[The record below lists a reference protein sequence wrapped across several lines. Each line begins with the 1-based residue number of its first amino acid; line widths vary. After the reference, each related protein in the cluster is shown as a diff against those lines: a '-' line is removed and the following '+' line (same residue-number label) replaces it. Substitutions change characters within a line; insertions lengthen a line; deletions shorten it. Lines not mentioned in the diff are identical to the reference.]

1 MNTTTQIIAVNLGDV
16 FGYTATFDEALKQIA
31 QISPQEFAERYAS
44 CAEYLHKISYDPTTA
59 RFWDE
64 LNEDAQEHNKNLED
78 SIDKFWEERAY
89 DARRNNDSENLLLS
103 SAPSWNAPR
112 DDFRLNAEELAVF
125 KQNGFV
131 VSERLGARG
140 FATLFYRIYSN
151 DLPVFVSADAL
162 LHAWHRSYDAMLEEL
177 EVTYLTQSL
186 GEILEGMA
194 SKLPEAWNQYGNNV
208 LGASLIDADYF
219 LAVAS
224 SLLLGK
230 GLSALNCH
238 SWTCPDISLQW
249 QLCPMPEAEPVVFQ
263 SLEGNRQ
270 YHFSAPEGFALR
282 YFIGEF
288 TVEQIQRFLEQ
299 ELKDAISPNFV
310 EELVQKLLALDML
323 GEPVKTFLHQDER
336 VATTLKAIALQQQ
349 RQFHLFG
356 RDRVIDFSQFKPRGH
371 YEKSQVLGQYF
382 QAMMWCG
389 RIDLRITGTPSES
402 SVRELGAA
410 IILYDLL
417 KRSGLFE
424 QWQQFEQLLETFVGQ
439 TDSMTFAQLGNIL
452 DEANISS
459 PADIKDLAT
468 LEKLQADILAGQ
480 IGTQSIC
487 SHYYEFPPGSEKAK
501 LPKSFTVMGQRFTL
515 DSWVMSK
522 VVADQILWDEEKVQ
536 RFVPT
541 CLDVAFAALGNE
553 QVVPELVSCMTNPT
567 GHKFRDGLNY
577 QHNLAAVKTV
587 VDEHKAVVWE
597 ENIYMAWLATLREL
611 SAPTTDPQYPE
622 AMRTR
627 AWAMKTL
634 NTQLASWTQLRHNT
648 ILYTKQVY
656 GRILCYYP
664 AGFVEPR
671 VTFWERFE
679 KMATLAANQ
688 IKKTPFP
695 DRSIEL
701 KDDLGDK
708 HVVHLPDVQKRQAEF
723 CLNFAQK
730 LAVLKGIAVKEL
742 AIESFTQE
750 ETKFLKEIVEIE
762 EGSGY
767 TRYNG
772 WYPKLF
778 YMGDK
783 YCEKWKACVSKE
795 VIGGAEKLLVDGDC
809 DKWDA
814 LVADVHTNPPMPE
827 LENPGSV
834 LHQGVGNVDLLMI
847 AVDNGEDKMVYAGPV
862 LSHYEFE
869 MAGVMR
875 KSDSEWEE
883 DICNGNLP
891 PRPDWT
897 KSYLVTA
904 KNKK

>member
-1 MNTTTQIIAVNLGDV
+1 M
-16 FGYTATFDEALKQIA
+16 
-31 QISPQEFAERYAS
+31 
-44 CAEYLHKISYDPTTA
+44 
-59 RFWDE
+59 
-64 LNEDAQEHNKNLED
+64 
-78 SIDKFWEERAY
+78 
-89 DARRNNDSENLLLS
+89 
-103 SAPSWNAPR
+103 
-112 DDFRLNAEELAVF
+112 
-125 KQNGFV
+125 
-131 VSERLGARG
+131 
-140 FATLFYRIYSN
+140 
-151 DLPVFVSADAL
+151 
-162 LHAWHRSYDAMLEEL
+162 
-177 EVTYLTQSL
+177 
-186 GEILEGMA
+186 
-194 SKLPEAWNQYGNNV
+194 
-208 LGASLIDADYF
+208 
-219 LAVAS
+219 
-224 SLLLGK
+224 
-230 GLSALNCH
+230 
-238 SWTCPDISLQW
+238 
-249 QLCPMPEAEPVVFQ
+249 
-263 SLEGNRQ
+263 
-270 YHFSAPEGFALR
+270 
-282 YFIGEF
+282 
-288 TVEQIQRFLEQ
+288 
-299 ELKDAISPNFV
+299 
-310 EELVQKLLALDML
+310 QKLLGLEML
-323 GEPVKTFLHQDER
+323 GEPIKTFLHQDER
-336 VATTLKAIALQQQ
+336 VAATLKAIALQQLQ
-349 RQFHLFG
+349 EFHLFG
-356 RDRVIDFSQFKPRGH
+356 RDRVIDFSQFKPRAH
-371 YEKSQVLGQYF
+371 YEKSQLLGQYF

-389 RIDLRITGTPSES
+389 SIDLRIAGTPEES
-402 SVRELGAA
+402 SARELGAA

-424 QWQQFEQLLETFVGQ
+424 QWQQFEQLLETFVGR

-487 SHYYEFPPGSEKAK
+487 SHYYKSPPGSEKAK
-501 LPKSFTVMGQRFTL
+501 LPHSFTVMGQKFTL

-522 VVADQILWDEEKVQ
+522 VVADQILWDEKKVQ

-553 QVVPELVSCMTNPT
+553 QVVPELVSRMTDPT

-587 VDEHKAVVWE
+587 VDEHNAVVWE

-611 SAPTTDPQYPE
+611 SAPTTDPHPQYPE

-634 NTQLASWTQLRHNT
+634 NTQLASWTQLRHDT
-648 ILYTKQVY
+648 IVYTKHTY
-656 GRILCYYP
+656 LRTLCHYP

-688 IKKTPFP
+688 IKATLFP
-695 DRSIEL
+695 DCSIEI

-708 HVVHLPDVQKRQAEF
+708 HLVHFPDVQKRQTEF

-730 LAVLKGIAVKEL
+730 LAVLKGIAIKEL

-750 ETKFLKEIVEIE
+750 ETKFLEEIVEIE

-767 TRYNG
+767 AKYNG

-795 VIGGAEKLLVDGDC
+795 VIGEAEKELVDGDC

-847 AVDNGEDKMVYAGPV
+847 AVENGEDKMVYAGPV

-869 MAGVMR
+869 MPSGER
-875 KSDSEWEE
+875 KLDCEWEE

-897 KSYLVTA
+897 NSYLVTV
-904 KNKK
+904 KNKQ